1 MAEVRERS
9 NTLNSIIAIIAI
21 AMGVYHLSY
30 VFYPLVDG
38 TEHKFIHLSF
48 ALSIVFLIAIQAGK
62 TRWLSVLFAL
72 LAIGS
77 IVYLWSSLT
86 RLMWDA
92 GFPNFADIVIS
103 FMLVGIVF
111 WACRITYGYVLPV
124 VAVILFVY
132 AFFGHYMGGPI
143 LSAQEIISATC
154 LTFYG
159 YDMFGKILGVSANI
173 IFLFIF
179 YSGLLQALKATDF
192 FVQVGRIMGRHTR
205 SGPAMTA
212 VVSSALM
219 GMTAGQ
225 ATPNIAVT
233 GAFTIPLMKRA
244 GYRPAVAAS
253 IEAAASGGGQIMPPI
268 MGAGAFLMADL
279 LAVPYAT
286 IITMAA
292 IPAILYFFSV
302 GSFVHL
308 HALKQGVMPF
318 KEEVDMRRL
327 YVTAPLFIVP
337 LAVILVLLFMHYPPM
352 FAAFFGI
359 ASLVV
364 LTLIRKETRPS
375 LGAIA
380 AGCVRGASAGCQ
392 IAVACATLGPII
404 ALMTKTGL
412 GLLIGYSVEAWCGGS
427 LFLGLVILMIA
438 VIILG
443 LEVPTAAAYLIGAI
457 IAIPALVRLG
467 LNPFQAH
474 LFAFYFGSFSGLT
487 PPVGMSAIVASKL
500 ADAPYIR
507 TAFLSINAAA
517 AAYIVPFIFVYNGAL
532 LLLSGT
538 DPLWLIASII
548 ATLSGLVCFQI
559 GFVGQLLT
567 KFNLAER
574 LLAIVST
581 VGFLGFA
588 AQKDFMLLLFVL
600 ALVPLVLWQMRKIK
614 SVRAAQTL

>member
-1 MAEVRERS
+1 MEVRKGLS
-9 NTLNSIIAIIAI
+9 KLDIVITAIAI

-30 VFYPLVDG
+30 VFYPMVDG
-38 TEHKFIHLSF
+38 TEHKFIHLAF
-48 ALSIVFLIAIQAGK
+48 ALVLVFLTAIQARE
-62 TRWLSVLFAL
+62 TRWLLVLFAL
-72 LAIGS
+72 LGVGS
-77 IVYLWSSLT
+77 LVYLWSNLV

-92 GFPNFADIVIS
+92 GFPSSADIVIS
-103 FMLVGIVF
+103 FVLVGIVF
-111 WACRITYGYVLPV
+111 WACQLTYGYVLPG
-124 VAVILFVY
+124 VAVILFIY
-132 AFFGHYMGGPI
+132 AFFGQYIGGAI

-179 YSGLLQALKATDF
+179 YSGMLQALRGTDF
-192 FVQVGRIMGRHTR
+192 FVQVGKVLGRHSR

-233 GAFTIPLMKRA
+233 GAFTIPLMKRV
-244 GYRPAVAAS
+244 GYRPAVAGS

-279 LAVPYAT
+279 LNVPYAT

-308 HALKQGVMPF
+308 HALKENVTPL

-327 YVTAPLFIVP
+327 YATAPLFIIP
-337 LAVILVLLFMHYPPM
+337 LGVILALLFMHYPPM
-352 FAAFFGI
+352 FAAFCAI
-359 ASLVV
+359 ASLVI
-364 LTLIRKETRPS
+364 LAFLRKETRPS
-375 LGAIA
+375 LAAIA
-380 AGCVRGASAGCQ
+380 AGCVRGATTGSQ

-427 LFLGLVILMIA
+427 LFLGLVILMVA

-467 LNPFQAH
+467 LNPYQAH
-474 LFAFYFGSFSGLT
+474 MFAFYFGSFSGLT
-487 PPVGMSAIVASKL
+487 PPVGMAAIVASKL
-500 ADAPYIR
+500 ADAPYLR

-517 AAYIVPFIFVYNGAL
+517 AAYIVPFIFVFNGAL
-532 LLLSGT
+532 LLLPGT
-538 DPLWLIASII
+538 NPLWLTTSVI
-548 ATLSGLVCFQI
+548 ATLLGLLCLQVGFI
-559 GFVGQLLT
+559 GHLLT
-567 KFNLAER
+567 DLNPAGR
-574 LLAIVST
+574 LLAIAGA

-588 AQKDFMLLLFVL
+588 AQKDFSLLFLVL
-600 ALVPLVLWQMRKIK
+600 ALVPLFLWQLRKIK
-614 SVRAAQTL
+614 SVRAT

>member
-1 MAEVRERS
+1 
-9 NTLNSIIAIIAI
+9 
-21 AMGVYHLSY
+21 
-30 VFYPLVDG
+30 
-38 TEHKFIHLSF
+38 
-48 ALSIVFLIAIQAGK
+48 
-62 TRWLSVLFAL
+62 
-72 LAIGS
+72 
-77 IVYLWSSLT
+77 
-86 RLMWDA
+86 
-92 GFPNFADIVIS
+92 
-103 FMLVGIVF
+103 
-111 WACRITYGYVLPV
+111 
-124 VAVILFVY
+124 
-132 AFFGHYMGGPI
+132 
-143 LSAQEIISATC
+143 
-154 LTFYG
+154 
-159 YDMFGKILGVSANI
+159 
-173 IFLFIF
+173 
-179 YSGLLQALKATDF
+179 
-192 FVQVGRIMGRHTR
+192 
-205 SGPAMTA
+205 
-212 VVSSALM
+212 
-219 GMTAGQ
+219 
-225 ATPNIAVT
+225 
-233 GAFTIPLMKRA
+233 
-244 GYRPAVAAS
+244 
-253 IEAAASGGGQIMPPI
+253 
-268 MGAGAFLMADL
+268 
-279 LAVPYAT
+279 
-286 IITMAA
+286 
-292 IPAILYFFSV
+292 
-302 GSFVHL
+302 
-308 HALKQGVMPF
+308 
-318 KEEVDMRRL
+318 MRRL